1 MATGRSARGEIV
13 DFELLAIKSQL
24 AATPVPRHTED
35 RKRAI
40 DAKDGV
46 KTDQLPDLAFLQVAS
61 TAAKA
66 SEDAVPAE
74 PRSKTKTASQIARK

>member
-1 MATGRSARGEIV
+1 MAVGRSARGELV

-24 AATPVPRHTED
+24 AATPVPRHVEE

-46 KTDQLPDLAFLQVAS
+46 KTDQLPDLAFMQVAS
-61 TAAKA
+61 VAAKVA
-66 SEDAVPAE
+66 EETPVE
-74 PRSKTKTASQIARK
+74 PRSKTKTASQLNRK